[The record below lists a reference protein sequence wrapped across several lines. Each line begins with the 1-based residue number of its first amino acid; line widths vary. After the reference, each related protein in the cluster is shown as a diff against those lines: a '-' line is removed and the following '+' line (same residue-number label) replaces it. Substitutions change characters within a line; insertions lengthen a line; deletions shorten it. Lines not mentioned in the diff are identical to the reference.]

1 MMISIGDVN
10 WPPRSCDLT
19 PLDFFL
25 SGHVKGKVYADN
37 PQTIPQLKDNIERVI
52 GEIDP
57 SLCENVMKHFGKRL
71 VVCQKTEAAIWKI
84 SYSIINSQVCTFK

>member
-71 VVCQKTEAAIWKI
+71 VVCQKSRGGHLED
-84 SYSIINSQVCTFK
+84 IIFHY